1 LAYINTANFRQGQLR
16 LLAMPEGKPIALPA
30 AVRAQGRLYFHP
42 DGNRLL
48 GRLSETGFPVALSW
62 V

>member
-16 LLAMPEGKPIALPA
+16 LLAMPEGNPIALPA